1 MDHQRDR
8 IKGIEN
14 TVSGGDGFPLARLT
28 GPGHVWLQALP
39 LSKLAG
45 ALLPPASPT
54 AEREQGRR
62 GIVSSI
68 LDSR

>member
-39 LSKLAG
+39 LPKLAG
-45 ALLPPASPT
+45 RCSRTSPN
-54 AEREQGRR
+54 RR
-62 GIVSSI
+62 ARARAAGIVSSI

>member
-28 GPGHVWLQALP
+28 GPGHVWLQTLP
-39 LSKLAG
+39 LPKLAG
-45 ALLPPASPT
+45 ALLPYLPQPES
-54 AEREQGRR
+54 ESKGG

-68 LDSR
+68 LDSP